1 MQLYLAVTPDDLQ
14 NAKVYTPYLAHV
26 AYRIGADSHLLRA
39 ALPGQLRGGMAV
51 LSDRDAPA
59 ASWDCA
65 IDELT
70 QECVQRN
77 YAGVILDFEGNAPHD
92 SLVRSLDDAL
102 YRIRRRLFVPESYA
116 AHVAHA
122 AVLINTALSGGTL
135 RERLSQAVTQYGAS
149 RLVLDL
155 QRLTM
160 DFPLPCPSG
169 EGKPLSLTELHQ
181 LRQGR
186 SVFFSEELCARY
198 FTYRRGGATRFVL
211 FDDGDTLRRK
221 MQLGESL
228 GIGEG
233 LLMYPEVADILD
245 YLYAKKSDSFAA
257 GN

>member
-1 MQLYLAVTPDDLQ
+1 MQLYLAVASDDLS
-14 NAKVYTPYLAHV
+14 NAKAYTPYLAHV

-39 ALPGQLRGGMAV
+39 ALPRQLRGGMAV

-59 ASWDCA
+59 VPWDCA

-77 YAGVILDFEGNAPHD
+77 YAGVILDFEDNAPHD
-92 SLVRSLDDAL
+92 SFVRSLDDAL
-102 YRIRRRLFVPESYA
+102 TRIRRRLFVPESYA
-116 AHVAHA
+116 AHATHA

-135 RERLSQAVTQYGAS
+135 RERLSHAVAQYGAA

-155 QRLTM
+155 QRLAM

-169 EGKPLSLTELHQ
+169 EGKPLSLTELCQ

-198 FTYRRGGATRFVL
+198 FTYRRGGVTRFVL

-221 MQLGESL
+221 IQLGESL
-228 GIGEG
+228 GISEG
-233 LLMYPEVADILD
+233 LLMYPEVADLLD
-245 YLYAKKSDSFAA
+245 TLYAKKEEP
-257 GN
+257 NR

>member
-1 MQLYLAVTPDDLQ
+1 MQLYLAVTPADLS
-14 NAKVYTPYLAHV
+14 NAKAHTPYLAHV
-26 AYRIGADSHLLRA
+26 AYRIGADGHLLRA
-39 ALPGQLRGGMAV
+39 ALPQQLRGGMAA
-51 LSDRDAPA
+51 LSDHDAPA
-59 ASWDCA
+59 APWDCA

-77 YAGVILDFEGNAPHD
+77 YAGVILDFEGNAPRD
-92 SLVRSLDDAL
+92 SFVRSLDDAL
-102 YRIRRRLFVPESYA
+102 YHIRRRLFVPENHA
-116 AHVAHA
+116 AHATHA
-122 AVLINTALSGGTL
+122 AILINTVLSGGTL
-135 RERLSQAVTQYGAS
+135 RERLSQAVAQYGAT

-155 QRLTM
+155 QRLAM

-186 SVFFSEELCARY
+186 SVFFSDELCARY
-198 FTYRRGGATRFVL
+198 FTYRRGGVTRFVL

-245 YLYAKKSDSFAA
+245 CLYKK
-257 GN
+257 